1 MQNYKNMVASNWMES
16 AQKTQRKTIDR
27 ARQRI
32 TKTRAE
38 AEAEEKA
45 KTITKA
51 KDVWKQRE

>member
-1 MQNYKNMVASNWMES
+1 MES

>member
-1 MQNYKNMVASNWMES
+1 MES

-27 ARQRI
+27 ARQRT